1 MTSRWLTLAAWAALA
16 AAAATAASYFWAPLR
31 GGLLA
36 SLQLGLIALIA
47 TGSGRVLLRV
57 LPFSDISESQ
67 RTLIGATV
75 GLGILSTAVFALCAI
90 GRLSLGS
97 VSWLLTFL
105 WLTGFIEMSAVV
117 LSLVGNRNLLGER
130 PLAAGAVFA
139 ALALVFWT
147 TWVPPH
153 QYDSLVYHLPLA
165 AAYVRAGGFT
175 PMEHLLFSHFPQNG
189 EMLFT
194 LALTLRSDLLAQMF
208 MWLAGA
214 LSVWWVFELG
224 KREAPLS
231 AVMLACL
238 LLSTHT
244 SVMLLSG
251 TTYVEPLVMLWVTAA
266 VLSFLRWRQVA
277 AAAPNSRSWLVL
289 SAIFTG
295 LALGTKY
302 YAGITAA
309 ILGLRLAIAAIPR
322 KDGRRERL
330 LDLVVYCGLVV
341 ALFSPWMLRDYFT
354 VGNPVFPFFYQWFA
368 GSASGPYRQTAWDYF
383 HILNEYGHMGHFWA
397 DVVALPAEI
406 ITKPLRFGGG
416 ADVLGGLGWEL
427 SLWSLPAAV
436 WACRGNRF
444 LRGMLAFCALYLAAW
459 FCTGVVLRFLT
470 VIAPLLSLLAAV
482 GLHRASGEME
492 PLARRA
498 FACAIGILVATH
510 LLLFFYVHGLFQSA
524 SVLLGQDDRDSF
536 LSRRLDYYPC
546 ARAAAARLGKND
558 RLLLV
563 GEQRGY
569 YVEQDHATTNSYA
582 PNPFI
587 LWANEA
593 RDPADL
599 AARLRAEGFSH
610 VLFVPRE
617 AKRLSE
623 PFKAFTDRGR
633 ANWTGL
639 EPDLVTPV
647 FKAAACTLYSIND
660 AEAAHARVAR

>member
-1 MTSRWLTLAAWAALA
+1 MSARWTTPAAWASLA
-16 AAAATAASYFWAPLR
+16 AASATAAAYFWAPMR

-47 TGSGRVLLRV
+47 TGSGRVLSRILR
-57 LPFSDISESQ
+57 LSDLSESQ
-67 RTLIGATV
+67 RTLIGATL
-75 GLGILSTAVFALCAI
+75 GLGVLSLAIFLLCAL
-90 GRLSLGS
+90 GKLSLGT
-97 VSWLLTFL
+97 VSWLLAFL
-105 WLTGFIEMSAVV
+105 WLVGFIEMSSVV

-130 PLAAGAVFA
+130 PLAAGAVFGV
-139 ALALVFWT
+139 LGLVFWT

-165 AAYVRAGGFT
+165 AAYVREGGFT

-194 LALTLRSDLLAQMF
+194 LALTLRSDILAQMF
-208 MWLAGA
+208 MWLASA

-231 AVMLACL
+231 SVMLACL
-238 LLSTHT
+238 LLVTHT
-244 SVMLLSG
+244 SFMLLAG
-251 TTYVEPLVMLWVTAA
+251 TSYVEPLVMLWVTAA

-277 AAAPNSRSWLVL
+277 AVDARSRSWLAL

-309 ILGLRLAIAAIPR
+309 ILGLRLVSSIVKGEGERKARVIDLAVYVGIA
-322 KDGRRERL
+322 L
-330 LDLVVYCGLVV
+330 
-341 ALFSPWMLRDYFT
+341 ALFAPWMLKNWLT
-354 VGNPVFPFFYQWFA
+354 VGNPVFPFFYKWFA
-368 GSASGPYRQTAWDYF
+368 GSATGVYAQTAWDYF
-383 HILNEYGHMGHFWA
+383 HILNEYGHMGHFWS
-397 DVVALPAEI
+397 DLFSLPLEL

-427 SLWSLPAAV
+427 ALWSLPLAV
-436 WACRGNRF
+436 WACRSNRF
-444 LRGMLAFCALYLAAW
+444 LRGMLAFCGLYLAAW

-482 GLHRASGEME
+482 GLSRLLGEAE
-492 PLARRA
+492 PLAKKA
-498 FACAIGILVATH
+498 FTAAIGILVALH

-546 ARAAAARLGKND
+546 ARAAEGLDKND

-569 YVEQDHATTNSYA
+569 YVGRSHATTNSYA

-587 LWANEA
+587 LWANA
-593 RDPADL
+593 AQDSAGL
-599 AARLRAEGFSH
+599 AAKLRSEGFTH
-610 VLFVPRE
+610 ILFTPRE

-623 PFKAFTDRGR
+623 PFKAFSDKGR
-633 ANWTGL
+633 ANWVGL
-639 EPDLVTPV
+639 EPSYVTPV
-647 FKAAACTLYSIND
+647 YRAANCTLYSIRATED
-660 AEAAHARVAR
+660 HARVAR